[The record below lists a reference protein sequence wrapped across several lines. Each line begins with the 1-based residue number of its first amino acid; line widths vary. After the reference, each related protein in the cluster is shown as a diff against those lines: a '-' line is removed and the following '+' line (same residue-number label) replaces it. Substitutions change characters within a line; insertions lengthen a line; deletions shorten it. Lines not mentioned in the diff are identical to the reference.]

1 MAQGHT
7 LVKAFIVDQSQSTSL
22 PVEVFE
28 GVSFVGAM
36 HKLQQEWE
44 SLLIQPALELS
55 FTQHQRLQWLEKRVQ
70 HFARRIAAMERLS
83 AHFSGL
89 IQRAD
94 EFYSFVAKSPEAVNH
109 FASIRD
115 KKEIQL
121 LMRK

>member
-1 MAQGHT
+1 MGVALDSTRPRTLFYPASTPSMAGEARAALCQADSG
-7 LVKAFIVDQSQSTSL
+7 D
-22 PVEVFE
+22 
-28 GVSFVGAM
+28 GAT
-36 HKLQQEWE
+36 E
-44 SLLIQPALELS
+44 
-55 FTQHQRLQWLEKRVQ
+55 
-70 HFARRIAAMERLS
+70 S